1 MKPTQPWW
9 PEYKPNLEKS
19 AMNTS
24 TLDAP
29 VVKRS
34 NRLKATKLNNKMVTD
49 YWEDLFRA
57 KENGKLVCWYEGVAI
72 NPILQ
77 AADLAWCHGEAA
89 AALMA
94 ARNEEG
100 PAQEAA
106 EAAGYDRE
114 LCSYARTHIGCGILS
129 QRSTE
134 EAKNIMLP
142 SDPAE
147 RRSLA
152 SRIPLPDMI
161 ISAYPFCST
170 GQQWDDMIY
179 RQFGKKVPVFN
190 ISLPWIWGNK
200 PSAKY
205 MSGPEYRESVAFLVE
220 QLRGCIAFIEGITG
234 KPFDHDKLRE
244 IMGFIK
250 KAAEIKIEAMRLCK
264 VKPSPANF
272 FEWTNSIAPVNFLPG
287 NQEIV
292 DYFTI
297 KRAEIQERVDT
308 GVGSVPVEKYR
319 LFWDGIMNWNK
330 IGWLSDKM
338 AGYDAC
344 MVAGRYTHMGF
355 WHETE
360 VIDLSDPLDG
370 MAQNYLTCPISISA
384 PQMIDKVIEH
394 CEFYEIDG
402 LVLHGA
408 RTCRAFSYP
417 QFMLAEAVTKRL
429 GIQTCMF
436 EGDMVDESYY
446 KDEIVNS
453 RVEAMLEAIEARRQ
467 RNRF

>member
-1 MKPTQPWW
+1 M
-9 PEYKPNLEKS
+9 
-19 AMNTS
+19 S
-24 TLDAP
+24 TMTIAAP
-29 VVKRS
+29 PAKRA
-34 NRLKATKLNNKMVTD
+34 NRLQTTKLNNKMVTA
-49 YWEDLFRA
+49 YWENLFTA
-57 KENGKLVCWYEGVAI
+57 KEQGKLVCWYEGVAI
-72 NPILQ
+72 NPLMQ
-77 AADLAWCHGEAA
+77 AAGIAWCHGEAA

-100 PAQEAA
+100 PAQAAA

-129 QRSTE
+129 QRSLE
-134 EAKNIMLP
+134 EAKNLMVP
-142 SDPAE
+142 ADPAT

-170 GQQWDDMIY
+170 GQQWDDMLY

-205 MSGPEYRESVAFLVE
+205 MAGPEYRESVDFLVQ
-220 QLRGCIAFIEGITG
+220 QLRDCIKFMESMTG
-234 KPFDHDKLRE
+234 KPFDHDRLGE
-244 IMGFIK
+244 IMGYIK
-250 KAAEIKIEAMRLCK
+250 RAAEIKIEAMQLCK
-264 VKPSPANF
+264 AKPSPASF

-287 NQEIV
+287 SQEIV
-292 DYFTI
+292 DYFTL
-297 KRAEIQERVDT
+297 KKAEIQTRVDA
-308 GVGSVPVEKYR
+308 GIGSVPDEKYR

-370 MAQNYLTCPISISA
+370 MAQNYLTCPISVSA
-384 PQMIDKVIEH
+384 PQMIEKVIEH
-394 CEFYEIDG
+394 CEYYEIDG
-402 LVLHGA
+402 MVLHGA

-429 GIQTCMF
+429 GMQVCMF
-436 EGDMVDESYY
+436 EGDMVDESFY

-467 RNRF
+467 RNR

>member
-1 MKPTQPWW
+1 
-9 PEYKPNLEKS
+9 
-19 AMNTS
+19 MNTS

-220 QLRGCIAFIEGITG
+220 QLRGCIAFIEGISG